1 MVKKTESKTSKS
13 GKSKKKINSKKPK
26 KEIKKTKP
34 SSSRIKN
41 PFKKK
46 IPEKH
51 FFVLVTG
58 EKLRNIKELADA
70 LGKIDETHYKHHV
83 NEFKNDFANW
93 IQDIFEEF
101 DLAEKIKTAKNK
113 EYARLIIYKHICNT
127 FW

>member
-26 KEIKKTKP
+26 KEIKKTNP
-34 SSSRIKN
+34 PTSRIKN
-41 PFKKK
+41 PLKKK

-70 LGKIDETHYKHHV
+70 LEYIDHNHFVYHV
-83 NEFKNDFANW
+83 NKTRNDFSSW
-93 IQDIFEEF
+93 IKDIFQEIE
-101 DLAEKIKTAKNK
+101 LAEEIKKAKNR
-113 EYARLIIYKHICNT
+113 EDARLILYKHISHN

>member
-70 LGKIDETHYKHHV
+70 LEKIDENHYKHHV

-101 DLAEKIKTAKNK
+101 DLAEKLKTAKNK
-113 EYARLIIYKHICNT
+113 EHARLIIYKHICNT